1 MSDYKVVKIQGGLGN
16 QMFCLAFAIALS
28 EKTNKKIFIDTSCF
42 QGEYNREFGLD
53 IFKIPFEVASQE
65 QIKKVKLKKNLFNK
79 IRRSIAKGH
88 LGLDKLNI
96 KTKIKIPS
104 YYSHFAHY
112 IFEYD
117 KENYYEGL
125 YQNEKYYF
133 GVEDKIRQV
142 FEFPACVKNPEFN
155 LPMSDKIK
163 QCENSVFIHI
173 RRGDYLDE
181 GWLLDY
187 EYYKKAVDY
196 MKEKLENPVFFVF
209 SDEIEKV
216 KQEFKIDEEH
226 YFVDSINLS
235 NADYEDMRLMSTC
248 KHSIVSN
255 SSFSWWAAWLN
266 NNNKKIVIA
275 PSPWVLG
282 KDDIVCDSWV
292 KIKA

>member
-42 QGEYNREFGLD
+42 QGKYNREFGLD

-104 YYSHFAHY
+104 YYSHFAPY

-142 FEFPACVKNPEFN
+142 FEFPVCVKNPEFN
-155 LPMSDKIK
+155 LPLLEKIK

-196 MKEKLENPVFFVF
+196 MKEKLENPVFFIF

-216 KQEFKIDEEH
+216 KQEFKIDAEH

-292 KIKA
+292 KIKV